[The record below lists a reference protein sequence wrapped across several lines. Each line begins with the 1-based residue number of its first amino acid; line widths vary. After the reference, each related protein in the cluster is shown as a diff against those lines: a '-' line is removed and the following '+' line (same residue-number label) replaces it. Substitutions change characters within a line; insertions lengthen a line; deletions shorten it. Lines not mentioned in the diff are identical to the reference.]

1 MHSIEDYIEQNKEII
16 NNFLYAYFQKNYNN
30 NCGCLSKKN
39 SLAKISESN
48 KKISTDFSINDA
60 MYYTVSLGGKRIR
73 PIFLLI
79 TAECLGFKNKAQLL
93 PFACSIELI
102 HSYSL
107 IHDDL
112 PAMDNDNLRRG
123 KPTNHIVFGEAAA
136 ILAGDALLSEAFIII
151 SDNEY
156 IKYFKCDTIL
166 KIIQELSFLSG
177 AGGLVGGQFLD
188 IINSGVPIDNS
199 VLTEIHDKKTA
210 ALIKAACAMGG
221 ILGGADDGLVAALKN
236 YGTYLGL
243 AFQALDDLLDVIG
256 SSQITGKTVGID
268 KNNNKSNIAS
278 ILGIE
283 ETKKLI
289 EEYTEK
295 GISYLDK
302 TNINFNML
310 KDFSYYLTKRTN

>member
-1 MHSIEDYIEQNKEII
+1 MFLIENYIEENKNII
-16 NNFLYAYFQKNYNN
+16 NNFLYEYFQKNYNYN
-30 NCGCLSKKN
+30 EDNFLKKN
-39 SLAKISESN
+39 ISNEISKINTNS
-48 KKISTDFSINDA
+48 SIKDA

-79 TAECLGFKNKAQLL
+79 TAECLGFKNKSQLL

-123 KPTNHIVFGEAAA
+123 KPTNHVVFGEAAA
-136 ILAGDALLSEAFIII
+136 ILAGDALLSEAFIMI

-156 IKYFKCDTIL
+156 IKHFKCDIIL

-177 AGGLVGGQFLD
+177 AEGLVGGQFLD
-188 IINSGVPIDNS
+188 IINSGMSICNEK
-199 VLTEIHDKKTA
+199 LTEIHDKKTA

-221 ILGGADDGLVAALKN
+221 ILGGADDSLTASLKN
-236 YGTYLGL
+236 YGTYIGL
-243 AFQALDDLLDVIG
+243 AFQALDDLLDITG
-256 SSQITGKTVGID
+256 NSQITGKTAGID
-268 KNNNKSNIAS
+268 ENNKKSNIAS
-278 ILGIE
+278 ILGADK
-283 ETKKLI
+283 TKKLI
-289 EEYTEK
+289 KEYTEN
-295 GISYLDK
+295 GLSCLDK

-310 KDFSYYLTKRTN
+310 KDFSYYLTKRIN